1 MKNTLL
7 NFKIEGEILSCE
19 RYGNGHIN
27 VTYLVVTTK
36 RRYIL
41 QKINN
46 YVFKDV
52 DILMNNIEL
61 VTSYLRSINT
71 ETLDIVRTLDDKT
84 YYHDESGYYRVYL
97 FVENSLCLEKAT
109 DLDLV
114 YRAGKS
120 FGAYH
125 KSLAKMDASKLKETI
140 PHFHDTR
147 KRYNDFLK
155 AKKENKLN
163 RLNTCLNEVKTVEK
177 YQELYGLFVDS
188 IADHSIALAVTHN
201 DPKINNVL
209 FDNDTKQ
216 MRCII
221 DLDTVMPGSVLY
233 DFGDA
238 LRSLFTGEN
247 EDSKDLSL
255 LKVNYDIFRSYL
267 QGYYSETRGVL
278 NNKEIEYLSLAPF
291 MLTIECG
298 MRFLADYLEGDVYF
312 HTKYPEHNLVR
323 ARTQLTLAEDIL
335 NNQEKLKE
343 IVREITK

>member
-1 MKNTLL
+1 MENILK

-27 VTYLVVTTK
+27 VTYLVVTSV

-52 DILMNNIEL
+52 DCLMNNINL
-61 VTSYLRSINT
+61 VTKYLRSINV
-71 ETLDIVRTLDDKT
+71 ETLDIIPTIDNSI
-84 YYHDESGYYRVYL
+84 YYHDDSGYYRVYL

-109 DLDLV
+109 DLELV
-114 YRAGKS
+114 YRAGKA

-125 KSLAKMDASKLKETI
+125 KSLAKMDASKLHDTI
-140 PHFHDTR
+140 PFFHDTR
-147 KRYNDFLK
+147 RRYQNFSK
-155 AKKENKLN
+155 AKNENTLG
-163 RLNTCLNEVKTVEK
+163 RLDTCLPEVAIVDK
-177 YQELYGLFVDS
+177 YKDLYGLFVDA
-188 IADHSIALAVTHN
+188 IADHSIPLAVTHN

-247 EDSKDLSL
+247 ESSKDLSL
-255 LKVNYDIFRSYL
+255 LRVDFDIFKSYL
-267 QGYYSETRGVL
+267 SGYYSETRGVL
-278 NNKEIEYLSLAPF
+278 NEKEIEFLSLAPF

-312 HTKYPEHNLVR
+312 HINYPDQNLVR
-323 ARTQLTLAEDIL
+323 ARTQLVLAEDIL
-335 NNQEKLKE
+335 NNQDKLKE